1 MLDFL
6 ENIVRKQKLKKNA
19 SPVKTGFRP
28 ITEVRSVAVILD
40 VEDPSY
46 DRCKDQVLIYF
57 RNSGVKRVD
66 IYYCDFRKVG
76 KQELLLTSIQNTIL
90 KKNLTWYGAPRK
102 SDFSALF
109 EDEGSNYDMLVNLV
123 DKEDYT
129 VEFIAKCST
138 AKFKIGIR
146 QFDSRPFDFV
156 YSFDGKVSCL
166 DAFLKIKSF
175 IPNFK

>member
-6 ENIVRKQKLKKNA
+6 QDIVRKQKLRKNA
-19 SPVKTGFRP
+19 STVKTGFKA
-28 ITEVRSVAVILD
+28 ITGVRSVAVILD

-57 RNSGVKRVD
+57 RNNGVKRVD

-102 SDFSALF
+102 NDFPGLF
-109 EDEGSNYDMLVNLV
+109 APEEESYDMLVNLV
-123 DKEDYT
+123 DKDDYT
-129 VEFIAKCST
+129 VEYIAKCST
-138 AKFKIGIR
+138 AKFKVGIK

-156 YSFDGKVSCL
+156 YSFDDRVSCL
-166 DAFLKIKSF
+166 DAFLRIRAF